1 MVKKYFAAN
10 RVLFLKKLRYSS
22 DVAMEISNTT
32 IRKSLCTI
40 NAC

>member
-10 RVLFLKKLRYSS
+10 SAFLKKLSYSS

-32 IRKSLCTI
+32 IRKSVCTI